1 MLWVGDPILVMCWW
15 RSPGCVLVALSLWRV
30 GGSLHCVLVV
40 KSLLCGGSAVLVMCL
55 QCGPRGVLVVG
66 SLSCVSGVGLIV
78 CAYCVMLG

>member
-1 MLWVGDPILVMCWW
+1 M
-15 RSPGCVLVALSLWRV
+15 
-30 GGSLHCVLVV
+30 LVV

-66 SLSCVSGVGLIV
+66 SLSCVSSVGLIV

>member
-1 MLWVGDPILVMCWW
+1 MCLCFA
-15 RSPGCVLVALSLWRV
+15 GGNVLVVFFCV

-55 QCGPRGVLVVG
+55 QCGPRGVLAVG

-78 CAYCVMLG
+78 